1 MKLSELLSVLPS
13 CSSSAPGDL
22 EVWGISEDSRT
33 VGKNF
38 LFFARRGAKAS
49 GLVFVQDAVSKGAVV
64 VVSEDDL
71 PESPVPV
78 VRVPSIAEAQSK
90 IAEKFYGYPSRELA
104 LVGVTGTNGKTT
116 FTYLLEAIGR
126 AAGWRVGVI
135 GTINYRIPR
144 EEGIDPEILS
154 APNTTPNALELQK
167 LFRLFIERKTD
178 LAVME
183 VSSHALAL
191 GRVSGIEFDGAV
203 FTNLTQD
210 HLDFHQTMEHYFQA
224 KARLFQEL
232 RPEPKTAGRG
242 RKASSK
248 KFSIVNLDDPYGKK
262 MGEAS
267 ALPAQTYSIDSK
279 ADCQAQEVVLSP
291 EETRFVLATPRL
303 KIPVRMNLLG
313 RHNVYNALAA
323 ASAALELGIAPETVV
338 KGLESVDC
346 VPGRL
351 EPVKCGQDFSV
362 LVDYAHTEDA
372 LKNVLSILRQFAKKR
387 LITVFGC
394 GGDRD
399 RSKRPLMGA
408 AAVSMSDWVIVTSD
422 NPRTEDP
429 LKITLDIEV
438 GIHRTEKSHYEVIVD
453 REKAIEKALKM
464 AKKDDIVL
472 LAGKGHETYQIFS
485 DRTIHFDDREISRKI
500 LEAECSR

>member
-1 MKLSELLSVLPS
+1 MRLSELLSVIRPL
-13 CSSSAPGDL
+13 SSSALKDF
-22 EVWGISEDSRT
+22 EIEGISEDSRT

-49 GLVFVQDAVSKGAVV
+49 GLQFIQEAASKGAVV
-64 VVSEDDL
+64 AVAEEEV
-71 PESPVPV
+71 PQSPIPV
-78 VRVPSIAEAQSK
+78 VRVDSIAEAQPRL
-90 IAEKFYGYPSRELA
+90 ADKFYGSPSRELA

-135 GTINYRIPR
+135 GTINYRVPR
-144 EEGIDPEILS
+144 AGDGEQEVLP

-167 LFRLFIERKTD
+167 LFRLFCERKTD

-191 GRVSGIEFDGAV
+191 GRVDEVEFDGAV

-210 HLDFHQTMEHYFQA
+210 HLDFHQTMEQYFEA
-224 KARLFQEL
+224 KAKLFQMIKPSPKSV
-232 RPEPKTAGRG
+232 RPG
-242 RKASSK
+242 RKAAPG
-248 KFSIVNLDDPYGKK
+248 KFSIVNLDDPSG
-262 MGEAS
+262 ARLVS
-267 ALPAQTYSIDSK
+267 LSSVPAKTYAIDAA
-279 ADCQAQEVVLSP
+279 ADFRAKEVRLTP
-291 EETRFVLATPRL
+291 QETRFVLASPSGD
-303 KIPVRMNLLG
+303 IPVRLQLLG
-313 RHNVYNALAA
+313 LHNVYNALSAA
-323 ASAALELGIAPETVV
+323 AAALELGIAPETVV
-338 KGLESVDC
+338 RGLESVEFI
-346 VPGRL
+346 PGRL
-351 EPVKCGQDFSV
+351 EPVQCGQDFTV

-372 LKNVLSILRQFAKKR
+372 LKNVLSILRQFARKR

-399 RSKRPLMGA
+399 RSKRPLMGT
-408 AAVSMSDWVIVTSD
+408 AAVNLSDWVVVTSD

-429 LKITLDIEV
+429 QKITLDIEV
-438 GIHRTEKSHYEVIVD
+438 GIHRTGKNNYEVVVD

-472 LAGKGHETYQIFS
+472 LAGKGHETYQIFA
-485 DRTIHFDDREISRKI
+485 DRTIHFDDREVARDI
-500 LEAECSR
+500 LKTTCSR